1 MNGGL
6 APSPEVAVH
15 SHTLKAR
22 RLGILSRNEAYVFM
36 RADCFVCRSEG
47 LAPRSRV
54 RLTSRSGNAIAT
66 LVQISSDLVGDG
78 EAGLSDAAWEL
89 LKVKEGDDVSVSH
102 APALDSARALRR
114 RLFGHRLDGPDL
126 HVLIREIAEGHYS
139 DIEIAAFV
147 TACTTLPPDEAE
159 TLALTRAMV
168 DAGDRLSWSSKPV
181 LDKHS
186 VGGLPGN
193 RTSPI
198 VVAIVAAHG
207 LTIPKTSSRAITSP
221 AGTADAM
228 ETLTPVDLSLARM
241 RKVVEREHGCLAWG
255 GAVRLSPADDTL
267 IRVER
272 ALDVDPEG
280 QLVASI
286 LSKKIAAGAT
296 HVVIDMPVGPT
307 AKVRDEEAAARLKV
321 RLERTA
327 DALDL
332 KLQVLV
338 TDGAQPVGRGIGPAL
353 EAADVL
359 SVLRNEKD
367 APEDLRAKS
376 CLLAGRLLEIGGAAG
391 EGEGERLASASI
403 DDGRALSKLVA
414 ICEAQGG
421 FSEPPKAAFRRP
433 IVADSGGRVADIDNR
448 RLGRLAK
455 LAGAPDDKTAGVTLH
470 VRLGDPVE
478 AGQPLLTLHAESEGE
493 LAYGLEYAA
502 ANADLITVRR
512 T

>member
-1 MNGGL
+1 MSPPGL
-6 APSPEVAVH
+6 TGAGVAPHA
-15 SHTLKAR
+15 HTLKAR
-22 RLGILSRNEAYVFM
+22 RLGIVSGPEPLVFM
-36 RADCFVCRSEG
+36 RTDCPVCRSEG

-54 RLTSRSGNAIAT
+54 LLRSKAGEAIAT
-66 LVQISSDLVGDG
+66 IVQISSSLIDRG
-78 EAGLSDAAWEL
+78 EAGLSEAAWTK
-89 LKVKEGDDVSVSH
+89 LKVRKGDEIAISH
-102 APALDSARALRR
+102 APTLDSARALRR
-114 RLFGHRLDGPDL
+114 RVFGHRLDGQDL
-126 HVLIREIAEGHYS
+126 GPLIREIAQGRYS
-139 DIEIAAFV
+139 EVEISAFIAAC
-147 TACTTLPPDEAE
+147 ATLPPDEAE

-168 DAGDRLSWSSKPV
+168 DAGDRLAWSAAPV

-228 ETLTPVDLSLARM
+228 EVLTPVDLSLEDM
-241 RKVVEREHGCLAWG
+241 RRVVEREHGCLAWG

-280 QLVASI
+280 QLVASV

-296 HVVIDMPVGPT
+296 HCVIDMPVGPT
-307 AKVRDEEAAARLKV
+307 AKVRDEEAAARLKA

-332 KLQVLV
+332 KLDVLV

-359 SVLRNEKD
+359 AVLRNEKE
-367 APEDLRAKS
+367 APQDLRAKA
-376 CLLAGRLLEIGGAAG
+376 CRLAGRLLEIGGAAG
-391 EGEGERLASASI
+391 EGEGEQAAEAAV
-403 DDGRALSKLVA
+403 DDGRALRKLLA

-421 FSEPPKAAFRRP
+421 FSEPVAAAFQRP
-433 IVADSGGRVADIDNR
+433 LTAETAGRVAEIDNR

-455 LAGAPDDKTAGVTLH
+455 LAGAPDAKAAGVVLH
-470 VRLGDPVE
+470 VRLGDAVE
-478 AGQPLLTLHAESEGE
+478 AGEPLVTLHAETEGE
-493 LAYGLEYAA
+493 LEYGLEYAA

-512 T
+512 G